1 MRNHAAAVKGDVARP
16 TADTVQITFR
26 LPTKWL
32 QAADAVAAYLA
43 HAGRPMGRTDGF
55 RALIAAGLFLYDPEI
70 AKLADLVALDLA
82 LENPG
87 GVGFTREDAIKAAL
101 QKYVAAAPA
110 LQKPKKR

>member
-1 MRNHAAAVKGDVARP
+1 MRNPAVAVKEAVARP

-32 QAADAVAAYLA
+32 EQADAVAAYLA
-43 HAGRPMGRTDGF
+43 RAGRPMGRTDGF
-55 RALIAAGLFLYDPEI
+55 RALIAAGLFHYSPEI

-82 LENPG
+82 MANPG

-101 QKYVAAAPA
+101 QKYVDAAPL